1 MPYRFAATI
10 LTAATPTVPI
20 ADPILSNPVAAS
32 GGGYLYRLLKQIG
45 ATDFQARTGEFVLLG
60 PIRILLI
67 VLGALVIARIGST
80 ALRRFVL
87 ALRLRAPM
95 RVRSARIEQ
104 RARTIADAVAG
115 IWRVIVGIVAALM
128 IFGEVGV
135 NLAPLLA
142 GAGIAG
148 LAIAFG
154 AQALIR
160 DYLSGLFILL
170 EDQYGVGDV
179 VTIGTASGTVEDLNI
194 RVTRLRSADG
204 TVWFIPNGDIRQVG
218 NQSMEW
224 SRAIVDVT
232 VAYDNDVPSV
242 MAALGEEATSMA
254 AEPQWAA
261 FVLEPPELQ
270 GVQSMGTDGVTLRIV
285 IKTAPRQQWAVAR
298 ELRARIT
305 ERMRRDNVRGP
316 GRTVLVS
323 SGTLDTGTP
332 PPPPAEAFDT

>member
-1 MPYRFAATI
+1 MPLHPAAAI
-10 LTAATPTVPI
+10 LTATSPTVPPS
-20 ADPILSNPVAAS
+20 ATILSNPLSQS
-32 GGGYLYRLLKQIG
+32 GGGYLYRLLKQLG

-67 VLGALVIARIGST
+67 VLGALILARLGSG

-87 ALRLRAPM
+87 TLRLRAPL
-95 RVRSARIEQ
+95 RVRSARMEQ

-115 IWRVIVGIVAALM
+115 IWRVIVGVVATLM
-128 IFGEVGV
+128 ILGEVGLD
-135 NLAPLLA
+135 LAPLLA

-179 VTIGTASGTVEDLNI
+179 VTIGTASGTVEDLDL
-194 RVTRLRSADG
+194 RVTRIRSSDG

-224 SRAIVDVT
+224 SRAVVDVT
-232 VAYDNDVPSV
+232 VAYDNDVPTV
-242 MAALGEEATSMA
+242 MAALGEEATKLSE
-254 AEPQWAA
+254 EPAWAA
-261 FVLEPPELQ
+261 MVLEPPELQ

-298 ELRARIT
+298 ELRGRIT

-323 SGTLDTGTP
+323 SGALDAGAP
-332 PPPPAEAFDT
+332 PPPPEAFDG

>member
-1 MPYRFAATI
+1 MKIT
-10 LTAATPTVPI
+10 
-20 ADPILSNPVAAS
+20 
-32 GGGYLYRLLKQIG
+32 
-45 ATDFQARTGEFVLLG
+45 
-60 PIRILLI
+60 
-67 VLGALVIARIGST
+67 
-80 ALRRFVL
+80 
-87 ALRLRAPM
+87 
-95 RVRSARIEQ
+95 
-104 RARTIADAVAG
+104 
-115 IWRVIVGIVAALM
+115 
-128 IFGEVGV
+128 
-135 NLAPLLA
+135 
-142 GAGIAG
+142 
-148 LAIAFG
+148 G

-179 VTIGTASGTVEDLNI
+179 VTIGTASGTVEDLDL

-224 SRAIVDVT
+224 SRAVVDVT
-232 VAYDNDVPSV
+232 VAYDNDVPTV
-242 MAALGEEATSMA
+242 MAALGEEAKSMA

-305 ERMRRDNVRGP
+305 DRMRRDNVRGP

-323 SGTLDTGTP
+323 SATLDNGTP
-332 PPPPAEAFDT
+332 PPPPEAFDA

>member
-1 MPYRFAATI
+1 MPIRFAATAF
-10 LTAATPTVPI
+10 AATPPIVP
-20 ADPILSNPVAAS
+20 PTGSILSNPVASS

-67 VLGALVIARIGST
+67 VLGALVFARLGSAT
-80 ALRRFVL
+80 LRRFVL

-95 RVRSARIEQ
+95 RVRSARMEQ

-115 IWRVIVGIVAALM
+115 IWRVIVGVVAALM
-128 IFGEVGV
+128 ILGEVGV

-179 VTIGTASGTVEDLNI
+179 VTIGTASGTVEDLDL

-224 SRAIVDVT
+224 SRAVVDVT
-232 VAYDNDVPSV
+232 IAYDNDVPTV
-242 MAALGEEATSMA
+242 MAALGEEATTMA
-254 AEPQWAA
+254 AELLWAPYI
-261 FVLEPPELQ
+261 LEPPELQ
-270 GVQSMGTDGVTLRIV
+270 GVQSMGNDGVTLRIV

-305 ERMRRDNVRGP
+305 ERMRRDSVRGP

-323 SGTLDTGTP
+323 SGPLDAGMP
-332 PPPPAEAFDT
+332 PPPPPEALDG